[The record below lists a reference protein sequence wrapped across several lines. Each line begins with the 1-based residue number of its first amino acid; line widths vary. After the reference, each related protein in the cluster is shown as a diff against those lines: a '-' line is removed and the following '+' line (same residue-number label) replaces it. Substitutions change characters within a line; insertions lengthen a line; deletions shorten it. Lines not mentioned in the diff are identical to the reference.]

1 MEVHINEVVSTARA
15 VSGDAVL
22 SQRTLEKIVKTV
34 LSALHA
40 QRADEER
47 AKRDRRVTS
56 GARDEQEGE
65 N

>member
-15 VSGDAVL
+15 VSGDTVL
-22 SQRTLEKIVKTV
+22 SQRTLERIVQMV
-34 LSALHA
+34 LNAIRA
-40 QRADEER
+40 QHADEER
-47 AKRDRRVTS
+47 KKRDRRVTG